1 MLFKHKR
8 VIFLIIPGGVQIS
21 PFVLLHVGFSSFLV
35 WWEWL
40 SFSFFFFLLVLVPEG
55 TTHYGV
61 IFCGGFCKKSARLT
75 IISSFCGSFSAD
87 VVCHYIWGD
96 THHEWLTIVLS
107 WRVNFHHVIWGVPT
121 SFHNG
126 LKNLKKSAVYEACY
140 LKVEKKN
147 KVD

>member
-1 MLFKHKR
+1 MISLTRILKIVSLTLRPYFSIFGAHCDVGCSSQTAWHKR

-40 SFSFFFFLLVLVPEG
+40 SFSPSILCFSFLFFFLLSMYLLVLVPEG

-96 THHEWLTIVLS
+96 THHE
-107 WRVNFHHVIWGVPT
+107 
-121 SFHNG
+121 
-126 LKNLKKSAVYEACY
+126 
-140 LKVEKKN
+140 
-147 KVD
+147 